1 VSGADKSEPA
11 GEVFGEPARA
21 GAGEAALAGAGESGE
36 PGATEAARLRIAVSK
51 MSRRLRPTAAAG
63 ALTPTEVDML
73 VVAARRG
80 PVRMS
85 DFASFC
91 GLNPTM
97 VSRLV
102 PKLERA
108 GLLRTRDDPKDKRAR
123 RVEAT
128 KKGATLLERVRS
140 ERATVLA
147 HLLEG
152 LDEPERRAV
161 SAAIPVLEKLAEGLN
176 LTAGPLGEGR

>member
-1 VSGADKSEPA
+1 MRGT
-11 GEVFGEPARA
+11 A
-21 GAGEAALAGAGESGE
+21 GAEPTGNTALPSAGE

-51 MSRRLRPTAAAG
+51 MSRRLGPTAAAG
-63 ALTPTEVDML
+63 TLTPTEVDML

-80 PVRMS
+80 PARMS

-102 PKLERA
+102 PKLEEA
-108 GLLRTRDDPKDKRAR
+108 GLLHTRADPDDKRAR

-128 KKGATLLERVRS
+128 KKAAKLLERVRS
-140 ERATVLA
+140 ERSSALA
-147 HLLEG
+147 RLLEQ
-152 LDEPERRAV
+152 LEEPERRAV
-161 SAAIPVLEKLAEGLN
+161 FAAIPALEKLAERLSQSA
-176 LTAGPLGEGR
+176 LAEGEAP

>member
-1 VSGADKSEPA
+1 MSSTAKTGATA
-11 GEVFGEPARA
+11 ATAPARA
-21 GAGEAALAGAGESGE
+21 NE
-36 PGATEAARLRIAVSK
+36 PRATEAARLRIAVSK
-51 MSRRLRPTAAAG
+51 MSRRLGPTAAAG

-80 PVRMS
+80 PARMS

-102 PKLERA
+102 PKLEEA
-108 GLLRTRDDPKDKRAR
+108 GLLRTRADPHDRRAR

-128 KKGATLLERVRS
+128 NKAATLLERVRS
-140 ERATVLA
+140 ERSSALA
-147 HLLEG
+147 RLLEE
-152 LDEPERRAV
+152 LEEPERRAV
-161 SAAIPVLEKLAEGLN
+161 SAAIPVLEKLAERLSQ
-176 LTAGPLGEGR
+176 TALSEGGAP

>member
-1 VSGADKSEPA
+1 MSSTAKTGPTAATAP
-11 GEVFGEPARA
+11 PRA
-21 GAGEAALAGAGESGE
+21 NE

-51 MSRRLRPTAAAG
+51 MSRRLGPTAAAG

-80 PVRMS
+80 PARMS

-102 PKLERA
+102 PKLEEA
-108 GLLRTRDDPKDKRAR
+108 GLLRTRADPHDRRTR

-128 KKGATLLERVRS
+128 NKAAKLLERVRS
-140 ERATVLA
+140 ERSSALA
-147 HLLEG
+147 RLLEG
-152 LDEPERRAV
+152 LEEPERRAV
-161 SAAIPVLEKLAEGLN
+161 SAAIPVLEKLAERLSQTQTSGS
-176 LTAGPLGEGR
+176 